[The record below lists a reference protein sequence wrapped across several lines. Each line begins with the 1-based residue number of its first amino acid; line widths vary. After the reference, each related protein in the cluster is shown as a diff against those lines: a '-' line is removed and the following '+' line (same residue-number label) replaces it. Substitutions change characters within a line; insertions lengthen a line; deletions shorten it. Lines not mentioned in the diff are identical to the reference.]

1 MSRYVSLDEKAV
13 EAPLE
18 VKDLDRKIVTDGR
31 IVTVRQATKEQ
42 FDIFVYESLYQ
53 MYDRKKRA
61 ENRYELSFWEHDYA
75 EPFYRVLALNK
86 LRQINQERMAAPYFK
101 PSVPLFVEEEVHV

>member
-18 VKDLDRKIVTDGR
+18 VKDLDRKIAVDGKTVT
-31 IVTVRQATKEQ
+31 IRQATKEQ
-42 FDIFVYESLYQ
+42 FDIFVYDILYQ

-61 ENRYELSFWEHDYA
+61 ENRYKLSFWEHDYK

-86 LRQINQERMAAPYFK
+86 LRQINQERTASPYFK
-101 PSVPLFVEEEVHV
+101 PPVPLFVEEEVHV